1 MRAHLIHALTKPLPG
16 SLAHG
21 KMIPFPMD
29 ERMNRRND
37 ESEVLSAVLVV
48 LTSRLAPRTSTSSSS
63 SHVHRL
69 SSHVLLTLRSSRLR
83 THTGQLS
90 FPGGRIEPGETPEQ
104 AALRECEEET
114 GIPAHLPE
122 ILGRL
127 TPISSPASFGA
138 VMPIVAWLHEDVPII
153 PHPDEVDEAFWQPLD
168 ALGEPVVSEWEL
180 RGMKLM
186 VPHWPIHRVPLWGL
200 TACILEELKTILQ
213 E

>member
-1 MRAHLIHALTKPLPG
+1 MVRDRLILALKQPLPG

-21 KMIPFPMD
+21 KMTPFPLD
-29 ERMNRRND
+29 ERMKRRKD
-37 ESEVLSAVLVV
+37 EAEVLSAVLLL
-48 LTSRLAPRTSTSSSS
+48 LTSRLAS
-63 SHVHRL
+63 
-69 SSHVLLTLRSSRLR
+69 SSHVLLTLRSSKLR
-83 THTGQLS
+83 SHTGQIS

-122 ILGRL
+122 VLGRL

-138 VMPIVAWLHEDVPII
+138 VMPIVAWLHQDVPVI
-153 PHPDEVDEAFWQPLD
+153 PNPDEVDEAFWQPVD
-168 ALGEPVVSEWEL
+168 ALGEPIVSEWEL

-200 TACILEELKTILQ
+200 TACVLEELKTILQ

>member
-1 MRAHLIHALTKPLPG
+1 MG
-16 SLAHG
+16 
-21 KMIPFPMD
+21 
-29 ERMNRRND
+29 NRVSGEKD
-37 ESEVLSAVLVV
+37 ILSAVLVL
-48 LTSRLAPRTSTSSSS
+48 LTSHPSLRSGQALAPRASQSSSS
-63 SHVHRL
+63 FVPRP

-122 ILGRL
+122 VLGRL

-138 VMPIVAWLHEDVPII
+138 VMPIVAWLHQDVPII

-200 TACILEELKTILQ
+200 TACVIEELRTILR
-213 E
+213 